1 MTQGSLPTGK
11 SRLMETGIT
20 EHAARVLAKILP
32 PTGDAATSGF
42 YREYIKDQI
51 TLDAITCEDLRILCA
66 FFGCSV
72 DRVVGK
78 IVNAKMGRGIPGTG
92 PEKERL

>member
-66 FFGCSV
+66 FFGCPV
-72 DRVVGK
+72 GCVVGK
-78 IVNAKMGRGIPGTG
+78 IVKAKMGKPIEGTE
-92 PEKERL
+92 PKE